1 LFIFFLVIL
10 SIKKAV
16 IYEKRNEKTQQVL
29 FLYNTI
35 NQPLDRPL
43 PPHLG
48 LLKNLGFLEGV
59 GVGEVVGVVVL
70 AVDLVGYQLGLS
82 EVE

>member
-43 PPHLG
+43 PPHFG
-48 LLKNLGFLEGV
+48 LLKNLDFLEGV
-59 GVGEVVGVVVL
+59 GVGVGVVAL
-70 AVDLVGYQLGLS
+70 AVDLVGYQIGLS

>member
-59 GVGEVVGVVVL
+59 GVVVGVVVL